1 MRERDA
7 AAPRVARKRTRR
19 KWFAVAEA
27 DRALPLVSR
36 IVTDIVEQH
45 RNFQTLRAE
54 QAAARLQRRSA
65 AEELSARC
73 SEAVNRLHELEAELT
88 MIGCQLKDLSTGLLD
103 FPGRRLGRDI
113 LLCWK
118 LGEPR
123 IGYWHDLQAGYAGRR
138 PIDEACE

>member
-1 MRERDA
+1 MAERDA
-7 AAPRVARKRTRR
+7 ATPRTVKRRTRR
-19 KWFAVAEA
+19 KWFTVAEA
-27 DRALPLVSR
+27 DRALPLVRR

-45 RNFQTLRAE
+45 RSFQTLRAE
-54 QAAARLQRRSA
+54 QAAARLQRQKNA
-65 AEELSARC
+65 DDLSAQC

-88 MIGCQLKDLSTGLLD
+88 MIGCQLKDLSAGLLD

-118 LGEPR
+118 LGDPR
-123 IGYWHDLQAGYAGRR
+123 IGYWHDLQSGYAGRR